1 MGRGR
6 DGERKRDML
15 RAMDSAVAGLR
26 AHQNKMDVVGHNLAN
41 VNTFGFKAQTYN
53 FKEAMYQTST
63 ASTGGTATGGGVNAA
78 QYGYGTLMGSI
89 GVDMTASTPSYVG
102 GFNASINGEGFFLT
116 RPTKTDDAGI
126 AVTDTT
132 TIKEANFAYTRVG
145 QFFVDS
151 KGYVVDANGNF
162 VYGFRADGVEKADD
176 VANGITGGDT
186 NLEET
191 LKPLRVPIGV
201 NIQQGV
207 TSAGS
212 NNQAFNVAYGDI
224 KDTGN
229 ALVASSVQI
238 NSYGEVMV
246 TVKAPDNA
254 TAPVKPG
261 EPYTISI
268 GKVTIAT
275 FQNPN
280 GMAKA
285 GQSYY
290 SANKSDNTGDVVVTF
305 PGDSG
310 SSNLMTGYIEAS
322 NVDLANEFATMIT
335 THRGFQANSKMITVS
350 DEMLSDLISMKR

>member
-1 MGRGR
+1 
-6 DGERKRDML
+6 ML

-63 ASTGGTATGGGVNAA
+63 ASTGGTATGGGINAA

-116 RPTKTDDAGI
+116 RSTKTTEDGI
-126 AVTDTT
+126 EVKDTT
-132 TIKEANFAYTRVG
+132 TIKDANFAYTRVG

-162 VYGFRADGVEKADD
+162 VYGFRADGVQPADD
-176 VANGITGGDT
+176 TATPPKFSGGDT
-186 NLEET
+186 KVEEN
-191 LKPLRVPIGV
+191 LKPLRIPSDVKV
-201 NIQQGV
+201 EKV
-207 TSAGS
+207 TANKEPFDAASAVI
-212 NNQAFNVAYGDI
+212 N
-224 KDTGN
+224 DTGD

-238 NSYGEVMV
+238 NAYGEIMV
-246 TVKAPDNA
+246 TVKAPEGTAAGA
-254 TAPVKPG
+254 TAG
-261 EPYTISI
+261 EPYTVSI
-268 GKVTIAT
+268 GKVAIAT

-280 GMAKA
+280 GMAKS

-290 SANKSDNTGDVVVTF
+290 SANKSDNTGDVVVTE
-305 PGDSG
+305 PGASG
-310 SSNLMTGYIEAS
+310 SANLMTGYIEAS

>member
-1 MGRGR
+1 
-6 DGERKRDML
+6 ML

-63 ASTGGTATGGGVNAA
+63 ASTGGTSTGGGINAA

-116 RPTKTDDAGI
+116 RGTKTSGDGI
-126 AVTDTT
+126 EVTDTT
-132 TIKEANFAYTRVG
+132 TIKDANFAYTRVG

-151 KGYVVDANGNF
+151 KGYIVDANGNF
-162 VYGFRADGVEKADD
+162 VYGFRATGVQTADD
-176 VANGITGGDT
+176 TATPPKFNGGDT
-186 NLEET
+186 IFNDT
-191 LKPLRVPIGV
+191 LQPLRVPINV
-201 NIQQGV
+201 QV
-207 TSAGS
+207 TEVTANGEKFGAAS
-212 NNQAFNVAYGDI
+212 GDI
-224 KDTGN
+224 QDTGD

-238 NSYGEVMV
+238 NAYGEIMV
-246 TVKAPDNA
+246 TVKAPETPGTGA
-254 TAPVKPG
+254 TAG
-261 EPYTISI
+261 EPYTVSL
-268 GKVTIAT
+268 GKVAIAT

-290 SANKSDNTGDVVVTF
+290 SANKSDNTGDVTVTS
-305 PGDSG
+305 PGEAG
-310 SSNLMTGYIEAS
+310 TANLMTGYIEAS

-350 DEMLSDLISMKR
+350 DEMLSDLINMKR